1 MANSTNT
8 KPTLSFFELT
18 SCKGCEQQVLNANL
32 ALLDIFK
39 QVEIAYWPALSSKE
53 VPNELDIAIVEGAIS
68 TPEQEEFVK
77 TLRENTKYII
87 ALGACACGLGDG
99 KNETYKAVSDIVE
112 VDHYVRCCPV
122 DTRNFIDI
130 LQSAIGG
137 RNTFISTATLC
148 GECKS
153 NEKGCFFGRGKLCD
167 GLLTRCGC
175 DAKCTNLNVPC
186 RGCAGISP
194 VANEKTAEAVA
205 VKSSMQDFQAFRYVC
220 SIERFLNK
228 NLDGLKGNDAAF
240 VASRFD
246 GKNSEECMLYAL
258 ETFEKE
264 DNVQVNAHDANLREC
279 LRLASRAQN
288 HVTQLI
294 FTDLRQI
301 KGYVD
306 LPEFYTAEPEF
317 VEKALKLRL
326 AMSNILTVIGGRAVH
341 PITCVQ
347 GGFSIKVS
355 EAQLENL
362 IHDLKA
368 SDDFAKSLID
378 VFSHV
383 WEKSTLGSDPSA
395 LNRVLAN
402 WDNLTD
408 EARFG
413 AAKASLRPPETDTRK
428 TSIACA
434 IEVVDAIE
442 RIKSLLIEN

>member
-1 MANSTNT
+1 MANPTNT
-8 KPTLSFFELT
+8 KPTLGFFELT

-39 QVEIAYWPALSSKE
+39 QVKIAYWPALSSKE
-53 VPNELDIAIVEGAIS
+53 VPSKLDIAIVEGAIS
-68 TPEQEEFVK
+68 SPEQEEFVK
-77 TLRENTKYII
+77 TLRENAKCII
-87 ALGACACGLGDG
+87 ALGACACGLDDG
-99 KNETYKAVSDIVE
+99 KNETFKAVHDVVK
-112 VDHYVRCCPV
+112 VDHYVRCCPI
-122 DTRNFIDI
+122 DTRNFIDV

-167 GLLTRCGC
+167 GLLTVCGC
-175 DAKCTNLNVPC
+175 DAKCTNFNVPC

-194 VANEKTAEAVA
+194 VANEKTAEVVA
-205 VKSSMQDFQAFRYVC
+205 KESSKQDFQAFRNVC

-228 NLDGLKGNDAAF
+228 NLDGLKDDDAAF

-246 GKNSEECMLYAL
+246 GKNSEECMLCAL

-264 DNVQVNAHDANLREC
+264 DDVQVNAHDANLREC

-288 HVTQLI
+288 HVTQMI

-301 KGYVD
+301 KGYAD

-326 AMSNILTVIGGRAVH
+326 AMTNILTVIGGRAVH
-341 PITCVQ
+341 AITCVK
-347 GGFSIKVS
+347 GGFSIKVDD
-355 EAQLENL
+355 AQLENL
-362 IHDLKA
+362 IHDLN
-368 SDDFAKSLID
+368 SSEEFAKSLID

-383 WEKSTLGSDPSA
+383 WKNSILGSDPSP
-395 LNRVLAN
+395 LNRVLTD

-428 TSIACA
+428 TCIACA
-434 IEVVDAIE
+434 IEVVDALE
-442 RIKSLLIEN
+442 RIKELLL

>member
-1 MANSTNT
+1 MTQEFFS
-8 KPTLSFFELT
+8 KPTLGFFELT

-32 ALLDIFK
+32 ALLDVFK
-39 QVEIAYWPALSSKE
+39 QVEIAYWPALSSND
-53 VPNELDIAIVEGAIS
+53 VPSELDIAIVEGAVA
-68 TPEQEEFVK
+68 TREQEEFVK
-77 TLRENTKYII
+77 SLRDNAKCII

-112 VDHYVRCCPV
+112 VDHFVRCCPV
-122 DTRNFIDI
+122 DTRNFIDV

-175 DAKCTNLNVPC
+175 DAACTKYNVPC
-186 RGCAGISP
+186 RGCSGISP
-194 VANEKTAEAVA
+194 VANVETAQEVAKT
-205 VKSSMQDFQAFRYVC
+205 SSKEDFQAFRYVC

-228 NLDGLKGNDAAF
+228 DLEGLKGDEAAF

-246 GKNSEECMLYAL
+246 GENSEECMLCAL
-258 ETFEKE
+258 EAFEKE
-264 DNVQVNAHDANLREC
+264 DDVQLSARDANLREV

-288 HVTQLI
+288 HVTKLI
-294 FTDLRQI
+294 FSDLRKI

-306 LPEFYTAEPEF
+306 LPEFYAAEPEF
-317 VEKALKLRL
+317 IEKALKLRL
-326 AMSNILTVIGGRAVH
+326 AMTNILTVIGGRAVH
-341 PITCVQ
+341 PITCVE
-347 GGFSIKVS
+347 GGFSIEVS

-362 IHDLKA
+362 LHDLKA
-368 SDDFAKSLID
+368 SEEFAKSLID
-378 VFSHV
+378 VFAHV
-383 WEKSTLGSDPSA
+383 WEKSTMGGDTSA
-395 LNRVLAN
+395 LDRVLSN

-413 AAKASLRPPETDTRK
+413 AAKASLRPPETDVRK
-428 TSIACA
+428 TCIARA

-442 RIKSLLIEN
+442 RIKGLLN